1 MKHTPHKN
9 ATSQTTLRFL
19 DSRTLFMHTKKSPYL
34 ARVVR
39 GALLACAIPLA
50 THALEFGVMGNVSAG
65 MGGAGVALKNSPFAL
80 YYNPALLSAEN
91 SVRFGYSVG
100 VGIREKNIDRIADIN
115 LNNVAQS
122 AEKFISLLGAAAG
135 GGGGASADTF
145 TDILDSALGQS
156 GAQGTTLEQKLESF
170 KQNGTDWSTLVGN
183 IKTEANS
190 STSLDQAAK
199 DLISNA
205 AGSIDFENLK
215 VDSSGNISGLNINF
229 GGDAGMDAAIRD
241 LNTLQDVLKENTF
254 SITSQ
259 NGVAIQFAP
268 GILRGTLGTFGVGF
282 FSSFYGSTSIK
293 TDPNRMR
300 LIIQGGNKYYEVGMS
315 GSGFS
320 YQESDQATYQAHS
333 LEYALKQGDAH
344 SLYTRAFWVNEIPI
358 GYAHTF
364 YFKNVNL
371 NIGASVRLMSA
382 SNALSQVALSTNTNF
397 TQAGKNLTTGSAFE
411 TKTNVAVDLGT
422 MLEIDL
428 PDFRYLTF
436 GFVAKNVNTPKF
448 AYSTGTLEIKPQ
460 MRIGMGYNQ
469 KRFVVA
475 FDADLTRNEMLS
487 DSSQRPYSQMIG
499 GGVKFDLTVI
509 DLRAGLMKDI
519 RQDDGL
525 IITGGINLLGFLDL
539 AVQAGT
545 ELGQAQGYRFPRYLN
560 VRLGGNI
567 SF

>member
-1 MKHTPHKN
+1 MR
-9 ATSQTTLRFL
+9 A
-19 DSRTLFMHTKKSPYL
+19 KKSPYL
-34 ARVVR
+34 VRAVR

-50 THALEFGVMGNVSAG
+50 AHALEFGVMGNVSAG

-135 GGGGASADTF
+135 GGGGANADTF
-145 TDILDSALGQS
+145 TSILDSALTNS
-156 GAQGTTLEQKLESF
+156 GATGGTLEQKLESF

-183 IKTEANS
+183 IQTQAQNS
-190 STSLDQAAK
+190 QNLDQSAK

-320 YQESDQATYQAHS
+320 YQESDEATYRAHS
-333 LEYALKQGDAH
+333 LEYALNQGDAH